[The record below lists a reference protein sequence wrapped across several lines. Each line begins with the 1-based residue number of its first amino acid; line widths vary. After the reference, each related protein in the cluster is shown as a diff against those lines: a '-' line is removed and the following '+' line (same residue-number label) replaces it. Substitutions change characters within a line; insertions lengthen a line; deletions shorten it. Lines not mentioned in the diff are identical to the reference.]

1 MVANDALVQVNVGR
15 RLGAKKI
22 DPVFAPLRGRSPT
35 GTVGTGCPQLPVAE
49 QLFGATQPGGSVW
62 PPGTRWQVPAGTP
75 PLATQWTQ
83 TLLHAVLQQTPS
95 TQKLEAHDPLVP
107 QGCPFFS
114 VQVPA
119 ALQMLVPEQ
128 VGGSSALTTA
138 VQTPRLP
145 GRPQLRHDAVHEL
158 LQQ

>member
-1 MVANDALVQVNVGR
+1 
-15 RLGAKKI
+15 
-22 DPVFAPLRGRSPT
+22 VFAPFRGRTPV
-35 GTVGTGCPQLPVAE
+35 GAEGTGGPQVPAAE
-49 QLFGATQPGGSVW
+49 QMFGATQLGGSVW
-62 PPGTRWQVPAGTP
+62 PAGTRWQVPFWP
-75 PLATQWTQ
+75 PPTQVTQ

-95 TQKLEAHDPLVP
+95 TQKLEAHDPFVL
-107 QGCPFFS
+107 QGWPFFS

-119 ALQMLVPEQ
+119 ALQILVPEQ
-128 VGGSSALTTA
+128 VGGSSALTTV